1 MSTKKI
7 LAHSIFLLLVIS
19 FLLGIPNN
27 ASATD
32 TYHYAATDMTWA
44 EFYAGELGQTS
55 ADLLDAGLDAVSSAT
70 TGHSRR
76 DFPQLVSADVPN
88 GGTKLIG
95 PKAVQVRMTEEV
107 YNLLSND
114 SRYTFSDDTFTE
126 YKEVSS
132 DGSFGAMVTTSR
144 DISANVTISTGTS
157 ATWGDYQLQVSGDII
172 PYIAS
177 ADNRANYL
185 GAILETASG
194 DKYGLRF
201 NNNIWYS
208 TARDIAF
215 VVAPGFMESHGVVR
229 DSTYTA
235 DLPGQTIKKI
245 TYIIKN
251 SDDLVVSCDVTIPHQ
266 VLARTVEPEGGYV
279 VTGTQFPV
287 EIAFTATDGSEISGD
302 YTSATVT
309 AGGGRGR
316 AGVTLNQSTF
326 ASNILT
332 ISHDVLS
339 ADTTYTA
346 TFSSST
352 NNAARLRVKLFTDF
366 VNDKVMPE
374 DDSAVI
380 NFLLT
385 AYGASSSVDKTL
397 DTYKFANA
405 SVYADRSNSSS
416 GLYNSGAWEI
426 KNSGFSF
433 DVALSGVPEDYTGL
447 VGFSF
452 AASVSSDDMPA
463 GTFDKIKALTVYNT
477 SEGDYRLISDFESLG
492 LQVVHLMPD
501 GTSRDISKLVSCGAI
516 LDEDT
521 ETVTFVYGGMA
532 TDSDLGTFT
541 EGAYFISSEG
551 NQYLINDGAS
561 DNHVKVT
568 MYIASLTAPEKK
580 SPDVPPYVPPVSPDQ
595 GGSAT
600 VKESK
605 FQTPSAA
612 LQEAVKNSAVV
623 QNVAGKI
630 SSALTAKGKTLPAGV
645 SGELKILPDS
655 AKLAA
660 QVISSS
666 DIKSR
671 LTASEDQAL
680 ILEPLRVTEAGIYYM
695 ALSSADL
702 IAGRKLIM
710 HLFVSSDVT
719 ASASVAASSIT
730 DEGENAVFINS
741 SGEVIDTVPANK
753 DVNVAT
759 YLEANKTYTP
769 VVAMATGSS
778 DDSSSDSNGP
788 GSSGGGCNSLS
799 VTALVVLAVAAF
811 KRKQLH

>member
-1 MSTKKI
+1 MSTKKF

-19 FLLGIPNN
+19 FLLGITNN
-27 ASATD
+27 ANATD
-32 TYHYAATDMTWA
+32 TYRYATTDMTWA

-55 ADLLDAGLDAVSSAT
+55 AELLDAGLDAVSSAT

-95 PKAVQVRMTEEV
+95 PKAVQVRMTDSI
-107 YNLLSND
+107 YNTLSSD
-114 SRYTFSDDTFTE
+114 SRYTFSEEAFTE
-126 YKEVSS
+126 YKDVNS
-132 DGSFGAMVTTSR
+132 DGSFGAMVTTSKE
-144 DISANVTISTGTS
+144 ISADVTISTGVV
-157 ATWGDYQLQVSGDII
+157 ATWGDYQLQVSGDRI

-185 GAILETASG
+185 GAVLETSDG
-194 DKYGLRF
+194 SKYGLRF
-201 NNNIWYS
+201 NNNLWYS
-208 TARDIAF
+208 TAGDIAF
-215 VVAPGFMESHGVVR
+215 AVTPGFMESHGVVR

-235 DLPGQTIKKI
+235 DLPGKTITKI
-245 TYIIKN
+245 IYIIKN
-251 SDDLVVSCDVTIPHQ
+251 SDDLVVSCDVAIPHQ

-279 VTGTQFPV
+279 VAGTQFPV
-287 EIAFTATDGSEISGD
+287 EIAFTATDGSTVTND
-302 YTSATVT
+302 YTATVT

-316 AGVTLNQSTF
+316 AGVTLSQSTF
-326 ASNILT
+326 ESNILT
-332 ISHDVLS
+332 ISNDVLS
-339 ADTTYTA
+339 ADTVYTA
-346 TFSSST
+346 TFSG
-352 NNAARLRVKLFTDF
+352 NASNDTRVRIKLFTDF

-374 DDSAVI
+374 GDSAVI

-385 AYGASSSVDKTL
+385 AYGASSSVDKTI

-405 SVYADRSNSSS
+405 SVYADKSNGSADI
-416 GLYNSGAWEI
+416 YNDGTWEI

-433 DVALSGVPEDYTGL
+433 DIALSGVPEDYTGL
-447 VGFSF
+447 IGFSF
-452 AASVSSDDMPA
+452 AANVSSDDMPA

-532 TDSDLGTFT
+532 TDSALGTFT

-561 DNHVKVT
+561 DNHIKVT

-612 LQEAVKNSAVV
+612 LQEAVKNSAVI

-769 VVAMATGSS
+769 VVAMATSSS